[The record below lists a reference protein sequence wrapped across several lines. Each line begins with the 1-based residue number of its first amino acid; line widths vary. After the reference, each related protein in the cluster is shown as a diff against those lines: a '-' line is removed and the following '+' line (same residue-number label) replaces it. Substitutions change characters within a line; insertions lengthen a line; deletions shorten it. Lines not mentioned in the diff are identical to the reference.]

1 MKTGNKRAWAGRGL
15 PPGRADKPPKI
26 SQRQEPIGEYP
37 LLVLAGERPSRRAI
51 ELLLLQVLPDY
62 GIDLDGPITCFGIA
76 LLKLSHVTLE
86 LVMNQPA
93 D

>member
-1 MKTGNKRAWAGRGL
+1 M
-15 PPGRADKPPKI
+15 
-26 SQRQEPIGEYP
+26 
-37 LLVLAGERPSRRAI
+37 VLAGERPSRRAI

-62 GIDLDGPITCFGIA
+62 GIDLDGPIACFGIA
-76 LLKLSHVTLE
+76 LLKRSHVTLE